1 MASNSV
7 MIHKLQTALNNKG
20 MKIMYSTSQFYS
32 SKQDRPVTIYHI
44 KQAVYDES
52 RDKYVNQELFNAT
65 SQIQIVLYMRDLWYS
80 VNGIELPT
88 DNEQWNEIR
97 QRIQGVNYNG

>member
-7 MIHKLQTALNNKG
+7 MIHKLQQALNMNG
-20 MKIMYSTSQFYS
+20 LRIMYSTSQFYS
-32 SKQDRPVTIYHI
+32 AKQDRPVTIYHI

-52 RDKYVNQELFNAT
+52 RDKYVNQEIFNST
-65 SQIQIVLYMRDLWYS
+65 SQIQIVLYLRDLWYGI
-80 VNGIELPT
+80 NGKELPT

-97 QRIQGVNYNG
+97 AKIQGVNYNG